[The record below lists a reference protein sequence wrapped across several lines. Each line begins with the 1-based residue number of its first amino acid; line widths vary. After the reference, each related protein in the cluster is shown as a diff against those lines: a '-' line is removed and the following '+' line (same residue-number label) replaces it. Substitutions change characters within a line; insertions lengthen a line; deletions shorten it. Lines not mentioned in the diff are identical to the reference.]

1 MGKINKA
8 LQSRQKIWT
17 PTKQSGQGLKQ
28 DKIKRC
34 PEKNTS
40 KIKNQEEINVLK
52 KLKKKSKKKRR

>member
-17 PTKQSGQGLKQ
+17 PTKQSGQGHKQ
-28 DKIKRC
+28 VKLKRC

-40 KIKNQEEINVLK
+40 NTKNQEEINVLK

>member
-1 MGKINKA
+1 MGKINEA

-17 PTKQSGQGLKQ
+17 QTKQSGQGLKQ